1 VKDFFESMY
10 QYLTENINIKTIFNG
25 RIYPLVMPEK
35 TEYPAVVYRH
45 INTVFDSLLQ
55 KQSDFVKVNVQFT
68 VYDITYGKAKK
79 KLNIL
84 KKVFLDFKGDMSGTV
99 IDATNLITELPGEFD
114 REYYSYIL
122 EFEFSYNI
130 KKEGEK

>member
-1 VKDFFESMY
+1 MKDFFESMY
-10 QYLTENINIKTIFNG
+10 QYLAENTVVFNG